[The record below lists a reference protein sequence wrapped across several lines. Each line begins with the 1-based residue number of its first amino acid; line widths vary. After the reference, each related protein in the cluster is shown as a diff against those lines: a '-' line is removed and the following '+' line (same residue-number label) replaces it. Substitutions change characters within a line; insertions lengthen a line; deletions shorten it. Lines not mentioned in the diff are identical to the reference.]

1 MKDLLKEL
9 SYARQKKIFKNEEFK
24 DFLSDLVKLDNSN
37 KINWDEGAGEE
48 WAFINNKDFS
58 IMINRKIGIFFVR
71 GTIKDPYLN
80 YLKLGNYIVVDSY
93 DLKEWFIDLDEL
105 KKNVPEIIW
114 HTSSDDIDTSNF
126 SLDDLYFATV

>member
-9 SYARQKKIFKNEEFK
+9 SNARQKKIFKNEEFK
-24 DFLSDLVKLDNSN
+24 DFLSNLVKLDNSN

-71 GTIKDPYLN
+71 GTIKDPYLS